1 MTGVMQTNRLA
12 IAAIVAATLGGGWYV
27 VTHKN
32 GSGPAPGAEARP
44 QPVVTRAVETR
55 AMPVRVTAVG
65 NVQSLSVVAV
75 RPRVEG
81 EIIKVHIAEGQEV
94 KEGEPLFTLD
104 FRAAEASRKQAEASL
119 ARDRAQLDRAK
130 RDLERYTILLQSG
143 SATRQKVEQ
152 LTSDVGVSE
161 AAIKAD
167 LANIDNARLALDYA
181 FIKAPVAG
189 RTGTINGKLGNLAK
203 PGDSLPLV
211 AITQLRPIT
220 VAFSVAESHL
230 PRIRAAMAAGPLD
243 VAVSSGS
250 DAGLSATGRLTF
262 VDSAID
268 VATGTIAL
276 KATFTNDDTRL
287 WPGQYVNVALT
298 LGTEANALT
307 VPAEAVQTGQSG
319 QYVFVASPEGV
330 AELRP
335 VGVDRILDGL
345 AVLKSGVA
353 AGDKVVVEGQMRLGP
368 GVKVVE
374 KSQSAPTASAAPKS

>member
-1 MTGVMQTNRLA
+1 MSNARLA
-12 IAAIVAATLGGGWYV
+12 IVAVAVAALGGGWYAFS
-27 VTHKN
+27 HR
-32 GSGPAPGAEARP
+32 GAPAPAQTAEARP
-44 QPVVTRAVETR
+44 QPVVAHAVEAR
-55 AMPVRVTAVG
+55 PMPIRVTAVG
-65 NVQSLSVVAV
+65 NVLSPSVVTV

-130 RDLERYTILLQSG
+130 RDLERYTTLLQSG

-152 LTSDVGVSE
+152 LTSDVGVYE

-167 LANIDNARLALDYA
+167 QANIDNARLALDYA

-189 RTGTINGKLGNLAK
+189 RTGAINGKLGALAK
-203 PGDSLPLV
+203 PGDAQPLV
-211 AITQLRPIT
+211 TITQLRPIT
-220 VAFSVAESHL
+220 VAFAVAETHL
-230 PRIRAAMAAGPLD
+230 PRIRAAMAAGPLE
-243 VAVSSGS
+243 VGVGSSA
-250 DAGLSATGRLTF
+250 DPGLNAAGRLTF

-276 KATFTNDDTRL
+276 KATFANDDTRL

-298 LGTEANALT
+298 LGTEAQALT
-307 VPAEAVQTGQSG
+307 VPAEAVQTGQGG
-319 QYVFVASPEGV
+319 QYVFAISPEGT
-330 AELRP
+330 AELRN
-335 VGVDRILDGL
+335 VSVDRIIDGL

-353 AGDKVVVEGQMRLGP
+353 VGDKVVVEGQMRLAP
-368 GVKVVE
+368 GVKVME
-374 KSQSAPTASAAPKS
+374 KPQPAAKS

>member
-1 MTGVMQTNRLA
+1 MQTNRLA
-12 IAAIVAATLGGGWYV
+12 IAAVVAAALGGGWYV
-27 VTHKN
+27 IAHKN
-32 GSGPAPGAEARP
+32 EPTVGSGLESRP
-44 QPVVTRAVETR
+44 QPVVTRPVEAR
-55 AMPVRVTAVG
+55 PMPVRVTAVG
-65 NVQSLSVVAV
+65 NVQSLSVVPV

-81 EIIKVHIAEGQEV
+81 EIIRVHISEGQEV

-104 FRAAEASRKQAEASL
+104 FRAAEAARKQAEASL
-119 ARDRAQLDRAK
+119 ARDKAQLERAK
-130 RDLERYTILLQSG
+130 RDLERYTTLLQSG

-152 LTSDVGVSE
+152 LTSDVGVYE

-167 LANIDNARLALDYA
+167 RANIDNSQLALDYA

-189 RTGTINGKLGNLAK
+189 RTGTINGKLGSLAK

-211 AITQLRPIT
+211 TITQMRPIT
-220 VAFSVAESHL
+220 VAFSVAETHL

-243 VAVSSGS
+243 VSVGS
-250 DAGLSATGRLTF
+250 TADTGLNATGRLTF
-262 VDSAID
+262 VDSTID

-276 KATFTNDDTRL
+276 KATFANDDTRL

-298 LGTEANALT
+298 LGTEAQALT
-307 VPAEAVQTGQSG
+307 VPAEAVQTGQTG
-319 QYVFVASPEGV
+319 QYVFVVSGEGT
-330 AELRP
+330 ADLRP
-335 VGVDRILDGL
+335 VVVDRILDGV

-374 KSQSAPTASAAPKS
+374 KTSPSATAASTTGQKS

>member
-1 MTGVMQTNRLA
+1 
-12 IAAIVAATLGGGWYV
+12 
-27 VTHKN
+27 
-32 GSGPAPGAEARP
+32 
-44 QPVVTRAVETR
+44 
-55 AMPVRVTAVG
+55 
-65 NVQSLSVVAV
+65 NVLSPSVVAV

-81 EIIKVHIAEGQEV
+81 EIVKLHIAEGQEV
-94 KEGEPLFTLD
+94 KEGDALFTLD
-104 FRAAEASRKQAEASL
+104 FRAAEAARKQAEASL

-130 RDLERYTILLQSG
+130 RDLERYSILLQSG

-152 LTSDVGVSE
+152 LTSDVGVAE

-181 FIKAPVAG
+181 FIRAPVAG
-189 RTGTINGKLGNLAK
+189 RTGVINGKLGALAK
-203 PGDSLPLV
+203 PGDTQPLV
-211 AITQLRPIT
+211 TITQLRPIT
-220 VAFSVAESHL
+220 VAFAVAEPNL

-243 VAVSSGS
+243 VSVSSAS
-250 DAGLSATGRLTF
+250 DSGLNATGRLTF

-276 KATFTNDDTRL
+276 KATFANDDTRL
-287 WPGQYVNVALT
+287 WPGQYVNVSLT
-298 LGTEANALT
+298 LGTEAQALT

-319 QYVFVASPEGV
+319 QYVFAVTPQGT

-335 VGVDRILDGL
+335 VAVDRILDGI

-368 GVKVVE
+368 GVKVIE
-374 KSQSAPTASAAPKS
+374 KPQAPAKS

>member
-1 MTGVMQTNRLA
+1 MQNARLA
-12 IAAIVAATLGGGWYV
+12 IAAIIVAALGGGWYV
-27 VTHKN
+27 TTHK
-32 GSGPAPGAEARP
+32 GGPAPTAPATTAA
-44 QPVVTRAVETR
+44 QPVVTRAVEAR
-55 AMPVRVTAVG
+55 PMPVRVAAVG
-65 NVQSLSVVAV
+65 NVLSPSVVTV

-81 EIIKVHIAEGQEV
+81 EIIKVHIEEGQEV
-94 KEGEPLFTLD
+94 KVGDPLFTLD

-130 RDLERYTILLQSG
+130 RDLDRYTQLLQSG

-167 LANIDNARLALDYA
+167 QANIDNARLALDYA

-189 RTGTINGKLGNLAK
+189 RTGTINGKLGALAK
-203 PGDSLPLV
+203 PGDSQPLV
-211 AITQLRPIT
+211 TITQLRPIT
-220 VAFSVAESHL
+220 VAFAVAESYL
-230 PRIRAAMAAGPLD
+230 PGIRAAMAAGPLE
-243 VAVSSGS
+243 VSVTSTADS
-250 DAGLSATGRLTF
+250 HLNATGRLTF

-276 KATFTNDDTRL
+276 KATFANDDTRL

-298 LGTEANALT
+298 LGTEAQALT

-319 QYVFVASPEGV
+319 QYVFMVTPDGT
-330 AELRP
+330 AELRA
-335 VGVDRILDGL
+335 VNVDRILDGI

-368 GVKVVE
+368 GIKVME
-374 KSQSAPTASAAPKS
+374 KPAAPAKS